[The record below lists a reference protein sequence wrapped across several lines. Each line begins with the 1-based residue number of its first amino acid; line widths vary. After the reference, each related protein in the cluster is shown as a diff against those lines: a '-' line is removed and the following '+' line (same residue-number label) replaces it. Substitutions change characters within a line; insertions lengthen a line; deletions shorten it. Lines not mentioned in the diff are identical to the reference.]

1 MTEPILTA
9 AHLTMDFGS
18 KTVFNDLN
26 FTIHAGEKISLIG
39 HNGAGKTTL
48 VKILLGLLAPTAGT
62 VTKRSPSGQAKL
74 KIGYVPQFRNID
86 ADAPLSIASFV
97 ALNVGLGWRPW
108 LSANEKKRIA
118 DVLALTDLTAIKDRP
133 ITLTSGGEQQRAYL
147 AQALLADPE
156 LLILDEATASMDVD
170 AKKAMM
176 DLVVKVVTQRN
187 MALLFVSHDLE
198 LTARYTDR
206 YLLITD
212 ETLATGS
219 SKEVNADSLKGVRI

>member
-62 VTKRSPSGQAKL
+62 VTKKSPGGQAKL

-97 ALNVGLGWRPW
+97 ALNVGLSWRPW
-108 LSANEKKRIA
+108 LTANEKKRVA

-133 ITLTSGGEQQRAYL
+133 ITLTSGGERQRAYL

>member
-1 MTEPILTA
+1 M
-9 AHLTMDFGS
+9 
-18 KTVFNDLN
+18 
-26 FTIHAGEKISLIG
+26 
-39 HNGAGKTTL
+39 
-48 VKILLGLLAPTAGT
+48 
-62 VTKRSPSGQAKL
+62 
-74 KIGYVPQFRNID
+74 
-86 ADAPLSIASFV
+86 
-97 ALNVGLGWRPW
+97 
-108 LSANEKKRIA
+108 
-118 DVLALTDLTAIKDRP
+118 
-133 ITLTSGGEQQRAYL
+133 